1 MENDKDREDAGLTTG
16 GFSYEISQTG
26 ILITGCDRIEDTVI
40 DIPKLIEGR
49 QVTAIG
55 AYAFKEFRK
64 VRFLSIPDTVT
75 SLGNHCFYNC
85 RKLEQITLSDAVME
99 VEDGAFKNC
108 EELTA
113 VTMKRITGKS
123 TCLKC
128 IMNEINAELE
138 FTLQYGTDTVKLIFP
153 RYVYDYEANVEAR
166 IINQITYGTGV
177 HYREC
182 VRGGDDIDYQAYD
195 QVFKM
200 AVYNDE
206 GKTLRQIAGNRL
218 LYPWKLSKEAKSTY
232 MAYMKEHLCEEIE
245 ELAGAE
251 DTDTIKALGELGL
264 YTAGNVEELLETAHK
279 AGNIPCVTCLME
291 YKRKL
296 MGRGLKERFSL

>member
-1 MENDKDREDAGLTTG
+1 MGKRGSKEDIELTTD
-16 GFSYEISQTG
+16 GFCYEISQTG
-26 ILITGCDRIEDTVI
+26 ILITGCDRIKDTVI
-40 DIPKLIEGR
+40 DIPEKIEGR

-55 AYAFKEFRK
+55 PYAFKEFRAMR
-64 VRFLSIPDTVT
+64 VLHIPDTVT

-108 EELTA
+108 EELAA
-113 VTMKRITGKS
+113 VTVKRITKKS
-123 TCLKC
+123 ACLKC
-128 IMNEINAELE
+128 IMNEINTKLE
-138 FTLQYGTDTVKLIFP
+138 FTLQYGIDIVKLIFP

-182 VRGGDDIDYQAYD
+182 VRSGEDIDYQAYD
-195 QVFKM
+195 QVFGM

-206 GKTLRQIAGNRL
+206 EKTLRQIARNRL
-218 LYPWKLSKEAKSTY
+218 LYPWKLGEEAKNAY

-245 ELAGAE
+245 ELAKAE
-251 DTDTIKALGELGL
+251 DTDTIKAIGELGL
-264 YTAGNVEELLETAHK
+264 YTTDNVEELLEVAHK

-296 MGRGLKERFSL
+296 MAGGLKERFSL